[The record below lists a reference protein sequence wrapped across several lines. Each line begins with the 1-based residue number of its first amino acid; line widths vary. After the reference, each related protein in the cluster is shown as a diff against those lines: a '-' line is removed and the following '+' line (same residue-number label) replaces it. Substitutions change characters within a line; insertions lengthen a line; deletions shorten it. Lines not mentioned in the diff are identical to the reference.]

1 MYPEARMVL
10 PMKIW
15 KLPDGKE
22 NMFAEVCENGKYFAS
37 EKIDGFWYQYE
48 KTQNYAY
55 LFSRSVSKVTGLL
68 SEKSENVP
76 HIMEALAVL
85 PPNTTLIGEI
95 YYPGKTSK
103 DVTTI
108 MGCLPEEARKRQKG
122 NPIHYYV
129 HDIIMYDGV
138 NLINAPAEDRYKIL
152 NKIWYLHHLNTYPF
166 LLLAETF
173 TENIAE
179 RTAEILARGG
189 EGVVLKK
196 KNSKYTPDKRPAWDT
211 IKIKQMDS
219 VDLVC
224 IGLCAPTKEYTGKDL
239 ENWTYWENMNGNL
252 YCGAVHSNETMIPVT
267 KPYYYGWKTAMEI
280 GGYNSKGE
288 LVKIGTVS
296 SGLTDVDR
304 ERMSTNPE
312 EYIGHVFEFS
322 CMSID
327 KKERTLRHP
336 RLVRKREDKNA
347 KDCILEEIFV

>member
-55 LFSRSVSKVTGLL
+55 LFSRSDSKVTGLL

-152 NKIWYLHHLNTYPF
+152 NKIWYLHHLDTFPF

-196 KNSKYTPDKRPAWDT
+196 KSSKYTPDKRPAWDT

-239 ENWTYWENMNGNL
+239 ENWTHWEDMNGNL
-252 YCGAVHSNETMIPVT
+252 YCGAVCSSETMIQ
-267 KPYYYGWKTAMEI
+267 
-280 GGYNSKGE
+280 
-288 LVKIGTVS
+288 
-296 SGLTDVDR
+296 
-304 ERMSTNPE
+304 
-312 EYIGHVFEFS
+312 
-322 CMSID
+322 
-327 KKERTLRHP
+327 
-336 RLVRKREDKNA
+336 
-347 KDCILEEIFV
+347 